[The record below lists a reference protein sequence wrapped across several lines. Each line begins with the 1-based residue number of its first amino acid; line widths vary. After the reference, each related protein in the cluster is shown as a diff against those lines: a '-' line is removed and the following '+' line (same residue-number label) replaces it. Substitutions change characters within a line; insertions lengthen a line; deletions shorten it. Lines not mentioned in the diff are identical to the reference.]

1 MLSLV
6 MQPWPGRGRLE
17 LAVSG
22 AFNSL
27 SSCSWDGQCL
37 SWPRV
42 FRPPLSTGEPHP
54 LPPSQDI
61 RSLAPSASFST
72 RVGFIAGMG
81 ERQDREWDPSL
92 ALHLLSLGGPKQVTW
107 AVCPSAVI

>member
-1 MLSLV
+1 M
-6 MQPWPGRGRLE
+6 
-17 LAVSG
+17 SG

-27 SSCSWDGQCL
+27 SSCSRDGQCL
-37 SWPRV
+37 SQPCV

-61 RSLAPSASFST
+61 PFLAPSASFST
-72 RVGFIAGMG
+72 RVGVIAGMR
-81 ERQDREWDPSL
+81 ERQDGEWDPSP
-92 ALHLLSLGGPKQVTW
+92 ALHLLSLGGPGQVTW